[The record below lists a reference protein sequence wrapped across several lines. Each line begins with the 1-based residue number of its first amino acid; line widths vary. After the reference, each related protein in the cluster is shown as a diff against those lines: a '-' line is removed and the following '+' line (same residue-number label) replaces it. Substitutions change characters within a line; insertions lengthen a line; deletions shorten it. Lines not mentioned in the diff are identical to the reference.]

1 MTCVNFPVRAAHR
14 SRIRPAITV
23 DAVSTR
29 KVTAREAAYKE
40 LRHRIVS
47 LKLPP
52 GSPLSENELAEHLSV
67 SRTPVRE
74 SLILLAEEGLV
85 QVFPQLGTF
94 VSRVDTEKVADAQF
108 VREAIEIAS
117 LKDAVAGRSDADI
130 AALRDNLAQQSE
142 PGLSMDDFFE
152 LDEKFHQALLAAG
165 GHSAA
170 WRSVESAKAHLDRA
184 RRLGLRDTRPI
195 PELIAQHTAIADAV
209 EQADFAAAER
219 AMRDHLRAVFD
230 DVERIKEA
238 SPHLFSDS
246 NERPTRRVIA
256 SW

>member
-1 MTCVNFPVRAAHR
+1 M
-14 SRIRPAITV
+14 
-23 DAVSTR
+23 
-29 KVTAREAAYKE
+29 
-40 LRHRIVS
+40 S

-52 GSPLSENELAEHLSV
+52 GSPLSENELAEHLAV

-94 VSRVDTEKVADAQF
+94 VSRVDTDKVADAQF

-117 LKDAVAGRSDADI
+117 LKDAVERCTEDDIDA
-130 AALRDNLAQQSE
+130 LVENLDRQSE

-152 LDEKFHQALLAAG
+152 LDEKFHQALLKAG

-195 PELIAQHTAIADAV
+195 PELIAQHTAIVDAV
-209 EQADFAAAER
+209 RNADFDAAEQAMR
-219 AMRDHLRAVFD
+219 AHLRAVFD

>member
-1 MTCVNFPVRAAHR
+1 MSN
-14 SRIRPAITV
+14 
-23 DAVSTR
+23 R

-47 LKLPP
+47 LKLAP

-94 VSRVDTEKVADAQF
+94 VSRVDTDKVADAQF

-117 LKDAVAGRSDADI
+117 LKDAVASRSQDDV
-130 AALRDNLAQQSE
+130 AALRSNLKDQSQ
-142 PGLSMDDFFE
+142 PGLSMEDFFE
-152 LDEKFHQALLAAG
+152 LDEKFHQTLLAAG

-195 PELIAQHTAIADAV
+195 PELIAQHTAIVDAV
-209 EQADFAAAER
+209 ENADFDAAER
-219 AMRDHLRAVFD
+219 AMRHHLRAVFD
-230 DVERIKEA
+230 DVERIKQA
-238 SPHLFSDS
+238 SPHLFADNNS
-246 NERPTRRVIA
+246 RPTRRVIP

>member
-1 MTCVNFPVRAAHR
+1 M
-14 SRIRPAITV
+14 
-23 DAVSTR
+23 STR

-40 LRHRIVS
+40 LKQRIVS
-47 LKLPP
+47 LTLAP
-52 GSPLSENELAEHLSV
+52 GSPLSENELAECLSV

-94 VSRVDTEKVADAQF
+94 VSRVDTDKVADAQF

-117 LKDAVAGRSDADI
+117 LRDAVAARTDEDI
-130 AALRDNLAQQSE
+130 EALRSNLALQAA
-142 PGLSMDDFFE
+142 PGLNMDAFFE
-152 LDEKFHQALLAAG
+152 LDEKFHQSLMSAG

-195 PELIAQHTAIADAV
+195 DELILQHTAIVDAV
-209 EQADFAAAER
+209 ENADFDAADR

-230 DVERIKEA
+230 DVERIKAA

-246 NERPTRRVIA
+246 TERPTRRVVA

>member
-1 MTCVNFPVRAAHR
+1 MTYVNSPAEVPIP
-14 SRIRPAITV
+14 SRHDSTITLAV
-23 DAVSTR
+23 VSTR

-47 LKLPP
+47 LKLAP

-94 VSRVDTEKVADAQF
+94 VSRVDTDKVADAQF

-117 LKDAVAGRSDADI
+117 LKDAVASRSDDDV
-130 AALRDNLAQQSE
+130 AALRDNLARQSE
-142 PGLSMDDFFE
+142 PGLSMDDFFD
-152 LDEKFHQALLAAG
+152 LDEKFHQSLLAAG

-209 EQADFAAAER
+209 EKADFDAAER

-238 SPHLFSDS
+238 SPHLFSDD